1 MRRFPSCALVSL
13 LVLFAVGCASG
24 PYDAGTT
31 TDSTTVPAAT
41 ATFDRRDSTGEMIPP
56 PSLPLTVAETQLA
69 AEMAMREIVAQN
81 LRAEG
86 PLYFVDVEMLRDKNA
101 PQRRLARVT
110 HYRYAGAL
118 SILTIVDLGAQR
130 VVDQRTEANA
140 ITPLSAEEWEEG
152 RRITLADPRV
162 QELIRP
168 YPNVVLEPMLLQT
181 RSREDPIFGR
191 RVVDVLFRVG
201 RDYLSGPQVRVD
213 LTDRSVTVGTR
224 RSAAP
229 HHP

>member
-1 MRRFPSCALVSL
+1 M
-13 LVLFAVGCASG
+13 
-24 PYDAGTT
+24 
-31 TDSTTVPAAT
+31 
-41 ATFDRRDSTGEMIPP
+41 
-56 PSLPLTVAETQLA
+56 PLTAAETQLA
-69 AEMAMREIVAQN
+69 ADVAGREITARN

-101 PQRRLARVT
+101 PERRLARVT

-118 SILTIVDLGAQR
+118 TITTLVDLSAQR

-140 ITPLSAEEWEEG
+140 ITPLSAEEWEEV
-152 RRITLADPRV
+152 RRIALADPRV
-162 QELIRP
+162 QEIIRP

-191 RVVDVLFRVG
+191 RVVDLLFRVG

-213 LTDRSVTVGTR
+213 LNDRSVTAGTR
-224 RSAAP
+224 TSAAP
-229 HHP
+229 HHM